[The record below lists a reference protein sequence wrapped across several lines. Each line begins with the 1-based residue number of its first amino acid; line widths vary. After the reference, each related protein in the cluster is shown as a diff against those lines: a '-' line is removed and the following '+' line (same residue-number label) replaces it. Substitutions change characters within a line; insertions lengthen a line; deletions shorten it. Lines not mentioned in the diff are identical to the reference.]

1 MMQTVGIALL
11 GVGTIGS
18 AVLRTIVE
26 EREALAQRTGLALE
40 VRWGMARHPERVVQA
55 GLPEWAATTSIDPIL
70 EDPTVAVVVEAMGGE
85 EPAATYMKRALA
97 AGKHVVTANKEALS
111 KHFAELVA
119 TARRHQR
126 ALLFEASVGAGIPL
140 MASLRQ
146 LLTVN
151 RIYRIRG
158 IVNGTTNYILT
169 VMAEEG
175 MPYQE
180 ALREAQRLGYA
191 EPDPTADVEG
201 YDAAYKLSI
210 LASLAAGRHIRPDFV
225 ERRGITTVTPDQI
238 LDARARGGAI
248 KLIAQAELLDGSW
261 HLSVHPVFVPGSD
274 LLAHVRLNLNAIEL
288 TGDRVG
294 TVVLYG
300 PGAGP
305 APTASALIADT
316 LDAVRF
322 GAALLPT
329 LEPSA

>member
-1 MMQTVGIALL
+1 METVGIALL

-18 AVLRTIVE
+18 AVLRMIRE
-26 EREALAQRTGLALE
+26 ERERIAERTGLFLD
-40 VRWGMARHPERVVQA
+40 VRWGLARHRERVVQA
-55 GLPEWAATTSIDPIL
+55 GLSERAATTSIEPIL
-70 EDPTVAVVVEAMGGE
+70 ADPSVQVVVEVLGGE
-85 EPAATYMKRALA
+85 EPA

-119 TARRHQR
+119 AAREHQR

-140 MASLRQ
+140 MVSLRQ
-146 LLTVN
+146 LLTTN
-151 RIYRIRG
+151 RLHRIRG
-158 IVNGTTNYILT
+158 IVNGTTNFILT
-169 VMAEEG
+169 LMAEEG
-175 MPYQE
+175 VPYQE
-180 ALREAQRLGYA
+180 ALRQAQELGYA

-210 LASLAAGRHIRPDFV
+210 LASLAAGRHIRPEVV

-238 LDARARGGAI
+238 LDARTRGGAM
-248 KLIAQAELLDGSW
+248 KLLAEAELAHESW
-261 HLSVHPVFVPGSD
+261 RLRVRPVFLPASD

-294 TVVLYG
+294 TIVLYG

-305 APTASALIADT
+305 SPTASAVIADV

-322 GAALLPT
+322 GPALLPN
-329 LEPSA
+329 LEPAT